1 MSGDINLSV
10 DDLSNSQSSATKISE
25 TFYPDGKQTYTNTTQ
40 SREDLTGKT
49 LTSSDPLKVL
59 QGEGIYRNPAFA
71 MSGYIQNV
79 QSSMHGIISMAGDI
93 DDNVKIVDPND
104 PSGTKYLTGADARQE
119 IAKQSLMTTGYA
131 PGGFSSAM
139 DSIVNSKSSTD
150 SGTAGAPGSG
160 TSPSSATVTGSQ
172 GEALQHTLKG
182 YIQSDDAEEL
192 NGGSRPIAVVSEL
205 SEQEKEVYA
214 KKLKEL
220 NSKAKFEGPLYDFSL
235 DFDKND
241 KNQDLKSFDFEISQG
256 GGYSADGSKYL
267 GSVAIDKTL
276 LGTGAKTCKVS
287 AALIELMLQLT
298 NSIYITGGQG
308 TDRGILG
315 NNFSLLTK
323 DNNSVTDHAFG
334 RGFDIMGLGPDKA
347 QVITLGKGSF
357 VAKKVDYMK
366 ALHLLLTQM
375 QTLSYDLHPD
385 LIMISD
391 ELSAELGLK
400 DSRIRR

>member
-1 MSGDINLSV
+1 
-10 DDLSNSQSSATKISE
+10 
-25 TFYPDGKQTYTNTTQ
+25 
-40 SREDLTGKT
+40 
-49 LTSSDPLKVL
+49 
-59 QGEGIYRNPAFA
+59 
-71 MSGYIQNV
+71 
-79 QSSMHGIISMAGDI
+79 
-93 DDNVKIVDPND
+93 
-104 PSGTKYLTGADARQE
+104 
-119 IAKQSLMTTGYA
+119 MTTGYA

-150 SGTAGAPGSG
+150 SGTAGTAGSG
-160 TSPSSATVTGSQ
+160 TSPSSGTVTGSQ

-182 YIQSDDAEEL
+182 YMHSDDAEVF

-220 NSKAKFEGPLYDFSL
+220 NNKAKFQGPLYDFSL

-276 LGTGAKTCKVS
+276 LGTGIKACKVS

-315 NNFSLLTK
+315 NNFTLLTK

-334 RGFDIMGLGPDKA
+334 RGFDIMALGPDKA
-347 QVITLGKGSF
+347 QAITLGSKSF

-375 QTLSYDLHPD
+375 QTISHDLHPD